1 MRFPNKPRVLKEH
14 VIGNY
19 MIKYLKYIPIIQWVK
34 WVLKT
39 HSLQKQFP
47 TLCIGFNSQATNCIF
62 GHRNIVYD
70 NSILVN
76 STIGD
81 YTYIGGN
88 CKIQYATLGKF
99 CSVGPE
105 VRIGLGIHP
114 LNLKSTYPGFYTN
127 SKYYSV
133 EKLYDFVGE
142 EYEQIEIGNDVW
154 IGARATILDGVT
166 IGNGAV
172 IATGAVVT
180 KDVPPYA
187 VVGGIPAK
195 ILKYRFNDTRIRELL
210 EEKWWDCFVTH
221 ND

>member
-62 GHRNIVYD
+62 GHRNIVYG

-88 CKIQYATLGKF
+88 CKIQNATIGKF
-99 CSVGPE
+99 CSIAEGVK
-105 VRIGLGIHP
+105 IGLGIHP
-114 LNLKSTYPGFYTN
+114 LNLESTHPAFYSPQSHWKEEITPTIPEN
-127 SKYYSV
+127 
-133 EKLYDFVGE
+133 LE
-142 EYEQIEIGNDVW
+142 EYKQITIGDDIW
-154 IGARATILDGVT
+154 IGTNALIMDGVT
-166 IGNGAV
+166 IGNHAV
-172 IATGAVVT
+172 IAAGAVVT
-180 KDVPPYA
+180 KDVPEYA
-187 VVGGIPAK
+187 IVGGVPAK
-195 ILKYRFNDTRIRELL
+195 IIKQREIL
-210 EEKWWDCFVTH
+210 
-221 ND
+221 